1 MIVPL
6 LVGNWKMNGTR
17 AECVDRAREIAGGLA
32 KARPAGEIAVAPPY
46 TALAAVKEVLKTA
59 DVQLAAQNCHWEDS
73 GAYTGE
79 VSPLMLKESG
89 CDCVILGHSE
99 RRHILHETDQMVAQK
114 IAAAWRHALR
124 PIVCVGETLQERR
137 AGRTWTVIGRQL
149 RVALKA
155 AAKAAIETVEIAY
168 EPVWAIGTGQNATP
182 EQIGEV
188 HDQIRKFVVK
198 VFGAEK
204 GGRVRI
210 LYGGSVKP
218 ENAAALMST
227 PEVNGLLVGGA
238 SLNPDTFLSIAQ
250 SINSSM

>member
-1 MIVPL
+1 VIVPL

-17 AECVDRAREIAGGLA
+17 AECVDRAREIVGGLA
-32 KARPAGEIAVAPPY
+32 NARTAGDIAVAPPY
-46 TALAAVKEVLKTA
+46 TALAAVKEVLENSE
-59 DVQLAAQNCHWEDS
+59 VQLAAQNCHWEDS

-89 CDCVILGHSE
+89 CDSVILGHSE
-99 RRHILHETDQMVAQK
+99 RRQILHETDRMVAQK
-114 IAAAWRHALR
+114 IAALSRHALR

-137 AGRTWTVIGRQL
+137 ARRTWSVIERQL

-182 EQIGEV
+182 EQISEV

-204 GGRVRI
+204 GERVRI

-238 SLNPDTFLSIAQ
+238 SLNPDAFLSIAQ
-250 SINSSM
+250 SLTH